1 MHSRLAR
8 TIQEWIVT
16 CLQSNGHIS
25 KIMHVFRI
33 SCSGKHLYLWC
44 R

>member
-1 MHSRLAR
+1 
-8 TIQEWIVT
+8 
-16 CLQSNGHIS
+16 
-25 KIMHVFRI
+25 MHVFRI